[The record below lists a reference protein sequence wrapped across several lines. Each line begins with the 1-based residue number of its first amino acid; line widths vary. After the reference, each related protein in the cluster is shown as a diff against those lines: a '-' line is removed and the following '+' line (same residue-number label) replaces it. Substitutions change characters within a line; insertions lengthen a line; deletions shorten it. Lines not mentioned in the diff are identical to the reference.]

1 MPDVPLGAALL
12 EPAGMN
18 AWGDFNNAI
27 MLPDAEDPPPV
38 VQVPVAVDPA
48 AIATFL
54 DVVFS
59 YCDGFIPVRGFVD
72 KGQDLE
78 ANASGLVSMA

>member
-1 MPDVPLGAALL
+1 
-12 EPAGMN
+12 MN
-18 AWGDFNNAI
+18 AWGDFNDAI
-27 MLPDAEDPPPV
+27 MLPDAEDAPPV

-72 KGQDLE
+72 KGQELE
-78 ANASGLVSMA
+78 ARPQSSSPQAGLRRRAP